1 MLSKIIGVRIKQIKK
16 IISKNARRRKS
27 IFLEKKKVVNKK
39 RKINRKLLF
48 QCYIILYTV
57 LAHESS
63 TSHLLLFNFCRKFW
77 MEIYC
82 GSFNRKKK
90 LIKYEKIELL
100 DNDIRIKSFLL
111 LFRNDELLLSFFE
124 LYYKQKKK
132 KMKLFL
138 FNS

>member
-1 MLSKIIGVRIKQIKK
+1 MVLWNVIENYWCKNKTNKK
-16 IISKNARRRKS
+16 NYIKNARRRKS

-90 LIKYEKIELL
+90 LIKYEKMELL
-100 DNDIRIKSFLL
+100 DNDIRIKSFFVVVRKWWIVVVVFWIIL
-111 LFRNDELLLSFFE
+111 
-124 LYYKQKKK
+124 
-132 KMKLFL
+132 
-138 FNS
+138 